1 MTHFLATPENPD
13 GWKLEDILK
22 QLQNDIVRRSNKI
35 IDDARPEARAVLRNN
50 IDILAWLGQ
59 CVDKAEDS
67 TRILNS
73 FGPSAGATGEPRI
86 GTA

>member
-35 IDDARPEARAVLRNN
+35 IDDTRPEARAVLQNN
-50 IDILAWLGQ
+50 IEILQWIGQ
-59 CVDKAEDS
+59 CIHKAEDS

-73 FGPSAGATGEPRI
+73 FGPSAGRGGEPRI
-86 GTA
+86 GTT

>member
-35 IDDARPEARAVLRNN
+35 IDDTRPEARAVLQNN
-50 IDILAWLGQ
+50 IEILQWIGQ
-59 CVDKAEDS
+59 CIDKAEDS

-73 FGPSAGATGEPRI
+73 FGPSTGPGGEPRI
-86 GTA
+86 GTT

>member
-13 GWKLEDILK
+13 GRKLEDILV

-35 IDDARPEARAVLRNN
+35 IDDARPEARAVLQNN
-50 IDILAWLGQ
+50 IEILAWLGQ
-59 CVDKAEDS
+59 CIDKAEDS
-67 TRILNS
+67 TRIVNS
-73 FGPSAGATGEPRI
+73 FGPSAGTGGEPRI

>member
-13 GWKLEDILK
+13 GRKLEDILK

-35 IDDARPEARAVLRNN
+35 IDDARPEARAVLQNN
-50 IDILAWLGQ
+50 IEILAWLGQ
-59 CVDKAEDS
+59 CIDKAEDS
-67 TRILNS
+67 TRIVNS
-73 FGPSAGATGEPRI
+73 FGPSVGTGGEPRI